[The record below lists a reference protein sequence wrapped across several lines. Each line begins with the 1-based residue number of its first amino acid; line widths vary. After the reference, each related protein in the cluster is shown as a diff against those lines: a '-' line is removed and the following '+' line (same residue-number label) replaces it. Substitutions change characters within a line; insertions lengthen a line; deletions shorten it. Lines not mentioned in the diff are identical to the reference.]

1 MNVVTRIKSI
11 RDNGKGEALEKLVG
25 GDLKFLKETTKVTN
39 YYSKIMLLRNK
50 QVRFEKTHRY
60 QGLRELNRRFL

>member
-39 YYSKIMLLRNK
+39 YYRKIMLQEINKSDLRKHTVIRDLGN
-50 QVRFEKTHRY
+50 
-60 QGLRELNRRFL
+60 